1 LSAICQLNSIGSS
14 GIKKHFVA
22 DQISGG
28 NGNDILTGGPG
39 KDHFVVQ
46 ALTQALTQLLTFSQA
61 LIQRQQIASTHD
73 ISQIEFPSPIHPQLY
88 VIFGAPHDRH
98 ALDLSSYR
106 NVVLC
111 IKSAI

>member
-1 LSAICQLNSIGSS
+1 VIQGDS
-14 GIKKHFVA
+14 GD

-46 ALTQALTQLLTFSQA
+46 ALTQLLTFSQA

-73 ISQIEFPSPIHPQLY
+73 ISQIKFPSLIHPQLY

-106 NVVLC
+106 NVVLY
-111 IKSAI
+111 IKSAL